1 MGRSAVCGLPA
12 SLRGM
17 LEELAS
23 ADAAASQR
31 WILALLQEHGP
42 GVVATLWR
50 MLGREQDVLDAYQ
63 NVVCQLAARG
73 PDAVGRNRGAYFYRS
88 AINAGIELI
97 RRRRRDQNALGR
109 LAERRVVSDAP
120 PVDGGA
126 NLEHL
131 RVIEQARAA
140 VLALPPYL
148 RDVIL
153 LRDMAGFNYSRVA
166 KMLNITAAT
175 ARVYRRQAIVRL
187 AARLAKEDT
196 R

>member
-1 MGRSAVCGLPA
+1 MARSAVCGLPA

-23 ADAAASQR
+23 ADAAADQR
-31 WILALLQEHGP
+31 WILVLLQEHGP
-42 GVVATLWR
+42 GVVAILWG

-63 NVVCQLAARG
+63 NVACHLLSRG
-73 PDAVGRNRGAYFYRS
+73 PNGVGRNRGAYFYRS

-97 RRRRRDQNALGR
+97 RRQQRDRNALGR
-109 LAERRVVSDAP
+109 LAERSVASGSVAEDGASLE
-120 PVDGGA
+120 PV
-126 NLEHL
+126 
-131 RVIEQARAA
+131 RMIEQVRAA
-140 VLALPPYL
+140 VVALPPYL

-153 LRDMAGFNYSRVA
+153 LRDMAGFNYARVA

-187 AARLAKEDT
+187 AVKLSKEEAR
-196 R
+196 